1 MAKDICEANEKS
13 GGIFFEKNGGEGH
26 ANPCPL
32 IAPRFAEAWMLV
44 IPSIH
49 EQMCLFCLLQCGWG
63 INGFKICCKGLHCFQ
78 LTKQR
83 LLDFWCTTLSSI
95 LVLMPAAAK
104 LFISFLYELKIKV
117 AVASVYTVFIG
128 NIMFGVTKMLLY
140 LGPSAC

>member
-1 MAKDICEANEKS
+1 
-13 GGIFFEKNGGEGH
+13 
-26 ANPCPL
+26 
-32 IAPRFAEAWMLV
+32 
-44 IPSIH
+44 
-49 EQMCLFCLLQCGWG
+49 
-63 INGFKICCKGLHCFQ
+63 Q